1 MKKNFKWGIIG
12 TGGIA
17 NAFANDLQYLKNHV
31 VESVLSRNMEN
42 AKKFSSK
49 YKSCKPFDKEQLF
62 LTNRNIDAIYIA
74 TPNTLHAHQSIKSL
88 QHRIPVLCEKPFSMN
103 LQETQNM
110 VSASKKNNTALLEAM
125 WMRYLPHIEF
135 LKKILKENC
144 IGKIQSLYACHGQN
158 LKDNKNPRLWT
169 KELGGGALLDLGIYV
184 VSLSQMVLGTP
195 KSIKAKSIFTK
206 ESIDAKTSMIFEYA
220 KGEVA
225 NLSCT
230 MYDSQPNRAVISGED
245 GWIEINPTFYA
256 PTSIEV
262 IRKNKKKINYRGDY
276 HGHGLREQALEME
289 TCIKKNHIESTKM
302 PHSDSIAIMR
312 IMDAIRKKT
321 GLTY

>member
-103 LQETQNM
+103 LQD
-110 VSASKKNNTALLEAM
+110 
-125 WMRYLPHIEF
+125 
-135 LKKILKENC
+135 C
-144 IGKIQSLYACHGQN
+144 IH
-158 LKDNKNPRLWT
+158 
-169 KELGGGALLDLGIYV
+169 
-184 VSLSQMVLGTP
+184 
-195 KSIKAKSIFTK
+195 
-206 ESIDAKTSMIFEYA
+206 
-220 KGEVA
+220 
-225 NLSCT
+225 
-230 MYDSQPNRAVISGED
+230 
-245 GWIEINPTFYA
+245 
-256 PTSIEV
+256 
-262 IRKNKKKINYRGDY
+262 
-276 HGHGLREQALEME
+276 
-289 TCIKKNHIESTKM
+289 
-302 PHSDSIAIMR
+302 
-312 IMDAIRKKT
+312 
-321 GLTY
+321 